1 MEVGALL
8 DILGNKTRRNVLKL
22 ATQEPRY
29 LTELKEET
37 GVEKMALSRHLS
49 KMVEAHVLNK
59 RSERVKRGRP
69 RTYYSVPGTTK
80 LTVNITP
87 DHFQA
92 KVENPEAKQG
102 GDVHSLRLKS
112 IKSIEE
118 PVKKLTALSELAEDL
133 QKEIKVHEDAI
144 HRLEGILNEIRRAG
158 KEAGKQLPTDKVDRK
173 ILMHLM
179 VSRSGGAVEEISR
192 VIGEDIDSTEKHL
205 RHLEDE
211 GILGNSSSHWKLK

>member
-1 MEVGALL
+1 MDVGAFL
-8 DILGNKTRRNVLKL
+8 DILGNKTRRDVLKL
-22 ATQEPRY
+22 ATQEPKY

-37 GVEKMALSRHLS
+37 GVEKMALSRHLN
-49 KMVEAHVLNK
+49 KMVEARILNK
-59 RSERVKRGRP
+59 RSERVKKGRP

-92 KVENPEAKQG
+92 KVEEPEAKEEE
-102 GDVHSLRLKS
+102 DAHTLRLKS
-112 IKSIEE
+112 IKFIEE

-144 HRLEGILNEIRRAG
+144 NRLEGVLNEIRRAG
-158 KEAGKQLPTDKVDRK
+158 KEVGKQLPTDKVDRK

-179 VSRSGGAVEEISR
+179 ISRNGGVLEEISR
-192 VIGEDIDSTEKHL
+192 VIEEDIDSTEKHL